1 MGFIARAVGRRV
13 AKVIDDVQQTPE
25 GRAAIER
32 GERRVALVQVAA
44 QMAGSGLD
52 DDAACA
58 ALRVRLP
65 HDREL
70 VRDGINYLGALRIS
84 YLDDRAYRLLTAAVD
99 GSSVRPIDPAVREQ
113 FLAEA
118 QLGRMSLDDAFAYLV
133 SLEPRL
139 HDLLERRLEAPGS
152 KRNGFRFSR
161 SEPQLVGPLADS
173 PHAVVNTDL
182 ARGVVVEYLS
192 VRRDGRQADQDPT
205 PFFERKRRTF
215 TGTFRVFGKTQPS
228 AQN

>member
-13 AKVIDDVQQTPE
+13 AKAIDDVQQTPE
-25 GRAAIER
+25 GRAAMER
-32 GERRVALVQVAA
+32 GERRMALVQVAT
-44 QMAGSGLD
+44 QLAGSGLD

-58 ALRVRLP
+58 QLRARLP
-65 HDREL
+65 DDPEL
-70 VRDGINYLGALRIS
+70 VRDGIKHLGALRTS

-139 HDLLERRLEAPGS
+139 HDLLERRLEAPAS

-161 SEPQLVGPLADS
+161 SEPQLVGPLAES

-182 ARGVVVEYLS
+182 ARGVVVEYLA
-192 VRRDGRQADQDPT
+192 VGM
-205 PFFERKRRTF
+205 
-215 TGTFRVFGKTQPS
+215 
-228 AQN
+228 